1 MIFELADYFLCVVN
15 DFTSLDQRYLDRL
28 TRSLQN
34 SKKVFQ
40 EVIVVHNCKTV
51 MEAEVMQ
58 HIFESQIMH
67 VYGKGKLQ
75 TTRIAAVNRLT
86 NELEEHDVQ
95 WFKTDFS
102 RHVLLANED
111 CELGDR
117 TNPWAFALLKNWLR
131 SAFVPVNRRFSVL
144 QSVLQ
149 SCNARLS
156 SYFKVHPEL
165 IVDTT
170 DDRRVKLIRARAR
183 QHQMRLQQTSIDAS
197 GLLLMRPN
205 HFLPHVD
212 IVKDKDY
219 TIFLDVP
226 GMTKEDIRLSRQNVT
241 TIVKGMRVQPY
252 PELQVHKIER
262 SERTYG
268 DFTLTFAI
276 PQEYE
281 RKWTSMI
288 LEKGVLRIVFKPD
301 ADEESLVL
309 HELIGSTVKTC

>member
-1 MIFELADYFLCVVN
+1 VSVLFVAHTDYVG
-15 DFTSLDQRYLDRL
+15 YGEH
-28 TRSLQN
+28 TRARHSQ
-34 SKKVFQ
+34 
-40 EVIVVHNCKTV
+40 
-51 MEAEVMQ
+51 VMQ

-67 VYGKGKLQ
+67 VYGRGKLQ
-75 TTRIAAVNRLT
+75 TTRIAAVSPLSH
-86 NELEEHDVQ
+86 ELEEQDVQ

-156 SYFKVHPEL
+156 SYFKALPEL
-165 IVDTT
+165 VVDTT
-170 DDRRVKLIRARAR
+170 NDRRVKVIRAQAR
-183 QHQMRLQQTSIDAS
+183 QDMRLQQTSVDAS

-205 HFLPHVD
+205 SFVPPID
-212 IVKDKDY
+212 IVQASRQY
-219 TIFLDVP
+219 TIFMDVP
-226 GMTKEDIRLSRQNVT
+226 GMDNEDIKLSRQNVT
-241 TIVKGMRVQPY
+241 TIVKGMRSQPY
-252 PELQVHKIER
+252 PELQVQKVER

-268 DFTLTFAI
+268 DFTQTFKV

-281 RKWTSMI
+281 RKWASVTV
-288 LEKGVLRIVFKPD
+288 ERGVLKIIFQRD
-301 ADEESLVL
+301 ADEESLS
-309 HELIGSTVKTC
+309 IS

>member
-1 MIFELADYFLCVVN
+1 
-15 DFTSLDQRYLDRL
+15 
-28 TRSLQN
+28 
-34 SKKVFQ
+34 
-40 EVIVVHNCKTV
+40 
-51 MEAEVMQ
+51 
-58 HIFESQIMH
+58 
-67 VYGKGKLQ
+67 
-75 TTRIAAVNRLT
+75 
-86 NELEEHDVQ
+86 
-95 WFKTDFS
+95 
-102 RHVLLANED
+102 
-111 CELGDR
+111 
-117 TNPWAFALLKNWLR
+117 
-131 SAFVPVNRRFSVL
+131 
-144 QSVLQ
+144 
-149 SCNARLS
+149 
-156 SYFKVHPEL
+156 
-165 IVDTT
+165 
-170 DDRRVKLIRARAR
+170 
-183 QHQMRLQQTSIDAS
+183 MRLQQTSIDAS

-309 HELIGSTVKTC
+309 HELIGSTC

>member
-1 MIFELADYFLCVVN
+1 
-15 DFTSLDQRYLDRL
+15 
-28 TRSLQN
+28 
-34 SKKVFQ
+34 
-40 EVIVVHNCKTV
+40 
-51 MEAEVMQ
+51 
-58 HIFESQIMH
+58 
-67 VYGKGKLQ
+67 
-75 TTRIAAVNRLT
+75 
-86 NELEEHDVQ
+86 
-95 WFKTDFS
+95 
-102 RHVLLANED
+102 
-111 CELGDR
+111 
-117 TNPWAFALLKNWLR
+117 
-131 SAFVPVNRRFSVL
+131 
-144 QSVLQ
+144 
-149 SCNARLS
+149 
-156 SYFKVHPEL
+156 
-165 IVDTT
+165 
-170 DDRRVKLIRARAR
+170 
-183 QHQMRLQQTSIDAS
+183 
-197 GLLLMRPN
+197 MRPN

-309 HELIGSTVKTC
+309 HELIGSTC